1 MASKGG
7 TSRET
12 LDLWAAGQELAAFL
26 TPDGALQPEWLP
38 PEMDIG
44 ATTARLQE
52 EVFRRYESGIAV
64 SSPST
69 GAGKRSSA
77 AAAGPFS
84 NTDHTPDSGRTP
96 DMYPIFNKRRLPG
109 RSDSLAWLLFL
120 GFSDSSVPL
129 SPSLTFWRSF
139 GAIFGKE
146 LRLTPDLEELRGR
159 AAPAVPDEE
168 LAALASQ
175 APAAAGMEYLTPELL
190 RLFWERLQ
198 RTFAGELEIHRG
210 SVAAYFAS
218 LSPEAHCPSCHQ
230 KRVVEFGEWL
240 CVDVL
245 KKVPHRHFVFG
256 IPKILRRYFL
266 YDRKLL
272 ADLSRSA
279 W

>member
-1 MASKGG
+1 MARKGG

-26 TPDGALQPEWLP
+26 TPGGALQLEWLP
-38 PEMDIG
+38 PEMEIG
-44 ATTARLQE
+44 AATARIQE
-52 EVFRRYESGIAV
+52 EVFRRYESGGAAA
-64 SSPST
+64 SPPT
-69 GAGKRSSA
+69 GAGKGSPA
-77 AAAGPFS
+77 AAVAPPPRAGIGVAGAS
-84 NTDHTPDSGRTP
+84 
-96 DMYPIFNKRRLPG
+96 RRPG
-109 RSDSLAWLLFL
+109 CGDSLAWLLFL
-120 GFSDSSVPL
+120 GFSDPTVPL

-245 KKVPHRHFVFG
+245 KKVPLRHFVFG